1 MCAGSFSKGL
11 HFVGIGCSLLLFFSL
26 PAFSQGE
33 TGRILGS
40 VHDQSGGAISGASVT
55 VTDVQR
61 GIARALTTDDAGEY
75 AAPNLVPGSY
85 TVHAEY
91 KGFKAAERQNLLLEV
106 GKELRVDLTLQ
117 PGEQTQTITVTES
130 LPMVD
135 TTNAVL
141 GGTLSNQV
149 INDLPLSGRDYEN
162 LLQLRPGVIRNPG
175 GGVSAFSTNGLRP
188 EQNVWMLEGLNNMEP
203 FSAQAIVA
211 ADAATILPIDAIQ
224 EFATQENP
232 KAEYGWK
239 PGAVVNVGLKSGTN
253 SVHGT
258 AFAFGRDA
266 AWDARNFFDSPSYG
280 SCKPTAAGCA
290 QTALALEQFGATI
303 GAPLVKDKIFLF
315 TAYEGQRWIIGNNL
329 LTNSPSTI
337 GLPTPATPTCTGAGV
352 TGDCANS
359 VPNALADLAAH
370 GVAESALS
378 GKLLGLF
385 APNTTNSIG
394 LNPGFPNTN
403 REDTGA
409 VKVDYHINDRH
420 NLSGMYI
427 GADGAGIQADAAY
440 QQQQFLSIVVSRAQ
454 AAGATWNWTPNTRW
468 VNEARFGWERLNH
481 FMYTGDHTTPANG
494 TAYPINTGI
503 TNPLYFGLPQI
514 RVSGFSTLGG
524 GNWPKLQGPDTVLQF
539 LDQLSYLVGKH
550 TFKFG
555 GEIRGNTFNGAAYSG
570 ARGTINFGTQGQNI
584 FNGATPLEDFLAGF
598 PSAGSLLVGNPG
610 RTVTNQGYALFLQD
624 DWRMTPRLTVNLG
637 VRYELNTVLKERNN
651 LFANFDPVNGLE
663 QVGNGLLTPYN
674 GDHNNFAPRMG
685 FAWDVRG
692 NGRTVVR
699 GGGGIWYD
707 TLSFNVFLAV
717 NNRLGLNSIPTGA
730 QLETAPGVFT
740 QGPGSIAVASTTLT
754 GGTGSSLVTNWL
766 NNSPS
771 TPLFAGGAVQCGN
784 NQIGQPGN
792 SKAVQPAPCT
802 ILAVNPNLRSP
813 YVGEWNLGIQ
823 HAFTNNLSIDLS
835 YVGNKGTKLT
845 GLTDINQPLPHVVNV
860 GGTNYTVG
868 AGWTTLPGGAGTLDK
883 CLAGAACKA
892 DTAAEQA
899 ARPFYGQFPYLGQI
913 EQMSNLYGS
922 NYNGMQVAVSERASH
937 GLSFV
942 AGYTYS
948 HALDFASLN
957 YGGGLPQ
964 DSTNTR
970 AQYGNANWDI
980 RNRFTFSTTYNL
992 PGIKSPAQL
1001 LQGWQ
1006 LTSIVTL
1013 QSGEPWGATDASHD
1027 FSGTGELVD
1036 RWDFIGNPQDF
1047 RSTQFPTPYF
1057 PGTTNANCKTAA
1069 AAMGPLGTAAL
1080 AKAGCYAVGSSM
1092 LLPPPVGTF
1101 GTMGRNIFRD
1111 PGFRNWDVSVVK
1123 NIKIKERL
1131 SAQFRAEFF
1140 NVLNHP
1146 IFASP
1151 YGGPNGQGL
1160 TDPSTPGAI
1169 AGNVVASGFGCGCT
1183 TPDQATGEP
1192 VTGTGGAR
1200 ALQLGLKLIF

>member
-1 MCAGSFSKGL
+1 M
-11 HFVGIGCSLLLFFSL
+11 
-26 PAFSQGE
+26 
-33 TGRILGS
+33 
-40 VHDQSGGAISGASVT
+40 
-55 VTDVQR
+55 
-61 GIARALTTDDAGEY
+61 
-75 AAPNLVPGSY
+75 
-85 TVHAEY
+85 
-91 KGFKAAERQNLLLEV
+91 
-106 GKELRVDLTLQ
+106 
-117 PGEQTQTITVTES
+117 
-130 LPMVD
+130 
-135 TTNAVL
+135 
-141 GGTLSNQV
+141 
-149 INDLPLSGRDYEN
+149 
-162 LLQLRPGVIRNPG
+162 
-175 GGVSAFSTNGLRP
+175 
-188 EQNVWMLEGLNNMEP
+188 
-203 FSAQAIVA
+203 
-211 ADAATILPIDAIQ
+211 
-224 EFATQENP
+224 
-232 KAEYGWK
+232 
-239 PGAVVNVGLKSGTN
+239 
-253 SVHGT
+253 
-258 AFAFGRDA
+258 
-266 AWDARNFFDSPSYG
+266 
-280 SCKPTAAGCA
+280 
-290 QTALALEQFGATI
+290 
-303 GAPLVKDKIFLF
+303 
-315 TAYEGQRWIIGNNL
+315 
-329 LTNSPSTI
+329 
-337 GLPTPATPTCTGAGV
+337 
-352 TGDCANS
+352 
-359 VPNALADLAAH
+359 
-370 GVAESALS
+370 
-378 GKLLGLF
+378 
-385 APNTTNSIG
+385 
-394 LNPGFPNTN
+394 
-403 REDTGA
+403 
-409 VKVDYHINDRH
+409 
-420 NLSGMYI
+420 
-427 GADGAGIQADAAY
+427 
-440 QQQQFLSIVVSRAQ
+440 
-454 AAGATWNWTPNTRW
+454 
-468 VNEARFGWERLNH
+468 
-481 FMYTGDHTTPANG
+481 
-494 TAYPINTGI
+494 
-503 TNPLYFGLPQI
+503 
-514 RVSGFSTLGG
+514 
-524 GNWPKLQGPDTVLQF
+524 
-539 LDQLSYLVGKH
+539 
-550 TFKFG
+550 
-555 GEIRGNTFNGAAYSG
+555 
-570 ARGTINFGTQGQNI
+570 
-584 FNGATPLEDFLAGF
+584 
-598 PSAGSLLVGNPG
+598 
-610 RTVTNQGYALFLQD
+610 
-624 DWRMTPRLTVNLG
+624 
-637 VRYELNTVLKERNN
+637 
-651 LFANFDPVNGLE
+651 
-663 QVGNGLLTPYN
+663 
-674 GDHNNFAPRMG
+674 
-685 FAWDVRG
+685 
-692 NGRTVVR
+692 
-699 GGGGIWYD
+699 
-707 TLSFNVFLAV
+707 
-717 NNRLGLNSIPTGA
+717 
-730 QLETAPGVFT
+730 
-740 QGPGSIAVASTTLT
+740 
-754 GGTGSSLVTNWL
+754 
-766 NNSPS
+766 
-771 TPLFAGGAVQCGN
+771 
-784 NQIGQPGN
+784 
-792 SKAVQPAPCT
+792 QPAPCT

-1169 AGNVVASGFGCGCT
+1169 AGDVVASGFGCGCT